1 MLVNYLLNG
10 EPIEKEKSGSGRIIK
25 VPLTATD
32 VEVKFQVCCPR
43 WVDIMKYDRFEEKW
57 CKPYEPHV
65 FRYEKPPLQRTFT
78 ISGNLGWEAVMR
90 VSDEYHDEIGELDCY
105 IQSAGKCKAFMSG
118 LIFSTFPLGQ
128 DLFSSSFQ

>member
-43 WVDIMKYDRFEEKW
+43 WGDVMKYDRFEEKW
-57 CKPYEPHV
+57 CKPDEPHV

-90 VSDEYHDEIGELDCY
+90 VSDEYLEETNEMC
-105 IQSAGKCKAFMSG
+105 
-118 LIFSTFPLGQ
+118 
-128 DLFSSSFQ
+128 